1 MTMNISLFNHRP
13 SLLNPNAPIIKVKRE
28 EVQTFNHTIQNI
40 EEVERSMRET
50 SAKHKMEFEKT
61 STDQKIT
68 KLGPKQVHDYFSFI
82 YEIED
87 LTFWERGHIMS
98 IIQDITS
105 IPQGTKV
112 GFDPEMLLIAET
124 NFELNELCEKLIPEK
139 YQTQMKEAIQSY
151 ISDRI
156 EQQFQVCQSVYQGLY
171 KRAAQFPE
179 PTRSLWINTAQKNL
193 QQLQDG
199 THRIYVAEKLYM
211 DLFEKLKTADSENF
225 TTEFEKILTT
235 FKEEQK
241 KRLGVYWT
249 QSDEILTKEFQ
260 ESMRKK
266 WSNFVNHLAEFE
278 KTKENPVNYPVRP
291 IIFVE

>member
-1 MTMNISLFNHRP
+1 MNISLFNHRP

-28 EVQTFNHTIQNI
+28 EAQTLDYTIQNI
-40 EEVERSMRET
+40 EEVERNMRET
-50 SAKHKMEFEKT
+50 SAKHKMEFEKA

-87 LTFWERGHIMS
+87 FDHSKQSRLMS
-98 IIQDITS
+98 IIVDITS
-105 IPQGTKV
+105 TPQVTKV

-139 YQTQMKEAIQSY
+139 YQTQMKDAIQSY

-156 EQQFQVCQSVYQGLY
+156 EQEIQGAKATYQSLY
-171 KRAAQFPE
+171 RIAADVPE
-179 PTRSLWINTAQKNL
+179 PSRSSWRSIAQNNL

-199 THRIYVAEKLYM
+199 THRIYAAEKLYM

-241 KRLGVYWT
+241 KQKNGVYWT

-278 KTKENPVNYPVRP
+278 KTRANPVNYPVRP